1 MNDTKKKLI
10 SLVAAIQEENIIEY
24 CYRFVGL
31 KVYGVAK
38 LPERIMIDL
47 RKMYDE
53 YLVHQGYDLS
63 EFDLDSPEDDETESE
78 RELIE
83 AEIESED
90 CRCSIIQTLYS
101 IKSSAILNYIR
112 IIAEDVAK
120 EDRGGGADVPIE
132 RREAIKE
139 LIKEVV
145 RMKST
150 AKIRFL
156 LPIVKGYEKGGD
168 K

>member
-10 SLVAAIQEENIIEY
+10 PLVAAIQEEDIVDY
-24 CYRFVGL
+24 CYRFIGL
-31 KVYGVAK
+31 KVYGKAK
-38 LPERIMIDL
+38 LPERILIDL

-53 YLVHQGYDLS
+53 YLIHNGYDLS
-63 EFDLDSPEDDETESE
+63 EFDLDSTEDYESESE
-78 RELIE
+78 RELVE

-112 IIAEDVAK
+112 VIAEDVAK

-139 LIKEVV
+139 LIKEIV
-145 RMKST
+145 RIKNT